1 MSLEFHFDDA
11 GRLTRIYTPARPREV
26 NGAYEMA
33 AWEAR
38 FERYEAHDG
47 MQIPVE
53 AIVEWQLPDKT
64 LPYWKGR
71 IVETEYDFGP

>member
-1 MSLEFHFDDA
+1 MVVWTPINERAALATLSDSGVTVSLEFHFDDA

-26 NGAYEMA
+26 NGAHEMA

-47 MQIPVE
+47 MHPVE
-53 AIVEWQLPDKT
+53 
-64 LPYWKGR
+64 GS
-71 IVETEYDFGP
+71 